1 MLSEPFS
8 AAPAAGFPSTKHKR
22 LGTEV
27 KHLIACPFLFLQ
39 ANYYRPQSSDT
50 CYPCDCFPSGSH
62 TRSCDMETGQCP
74 CKPGVIGRQCN
85 RCDNPFAEVTARG
98 CEGTAQPDTLPS
110 SGGVGSGGSGEMGCG
125 EGGVCGPMHVL
136 CHASHA
142 LCLSSLPLLPC
153 LSAHPPSSCHQHKA
167 AAAVIALQCV
177 GETTGKG
184 FPTRKE
190 WAEIRELRCRAP

>member
-98 CEGTAQPDTLPS
+98 CEGTAQPDTLPI
-110 SGGVGSGGSGEMGCG
+110 SGGVGSGGSGVW
-125 EGGVCGPMHVL
+125 GGRSVRSDARPVPRFTCP
-136 CHASHA
+136 
-142 LCLSSLPLLPC
+142 LSLLPAS
-153 LSAHPPSSCHQHKA
+153 LALPVRSPTFLLPSA
-167 AAAVIALQCV
+167 
-177 GETTGKG
+177 
-184 FPTRKE
+184 
-190 WAEIRELRCRAP
+190 